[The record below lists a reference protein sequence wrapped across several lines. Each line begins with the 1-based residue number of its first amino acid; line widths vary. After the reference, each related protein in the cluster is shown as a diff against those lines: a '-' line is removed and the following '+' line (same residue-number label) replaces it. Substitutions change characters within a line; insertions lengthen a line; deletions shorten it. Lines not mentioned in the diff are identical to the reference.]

1 MRAGRLIAGRYRLQE
16 QVGRGGNG
24 MVWRALDEELG
35 RVVAVKR
42 ALPGDDAR
50 AALLRRE
57 ARILARTNHP
67 NVVTLYDLVADGGE
81 WWLAMEYVPARS
93 LAAYGRLPP
102 EQAAAVGAQIARALR
117 AVHAAGVLHRDVK
130 PGNVLLTE
138 EGNVKLGD
146 FGVSRSPDS
155 GGTLTGG
162 GVVIGTPAFVA
173 PEVARGQ
180 GCTAAS
186 DVFSLGATLYTAI
199 EGESPYGPS
208 HRPVVLLYRA
218 SKGQIGVPSR
228 AGRLAPVLAALMH
241 PDPAA
246 RPTAAQA
253 ERMLLE
259 AVHAELRPFPEPPA
273 DRLRWRRLAMVAVGV
288 AAAVAAT
295 TWVVAR
301 VHRHP
306 PPAGFPAAVGDP
318 RTADPCAL
326 AGPGPLSR
334 FGRAALEPR
343 LGGFNRCDVIV
354 RTGGAEV
361 DVRVELLAP
370 RASPHRASPG
380 GTLSVIRPPADGA
393 TACARTLLLTDGHRV
408 RITASTPGD
417 TEGHETGQNGERTGD
432 RRAERGGERRTAGDG
447 TGDGHQEA
455 EPGGDRSGHR
465 SAERD
470 FELCAMADAA
480 VDAAVGALA
489 QGELQRR
496 APEPGSLAQADAC
509 ALLRAADLAR
519 FPGADTLHPERGF
532 AGWQCRWPSV
542 TRRASL
548 LVRFD
553 REERLTA
560 AHGRRTPLA
569 VPGAGR
575 EPGRTAGQEPGR
587 TAGRVGARVA
597 YVRGEGDAC
606 LARVPHRRTLDGDGR
621 PVVELLTVA
630 VSGEVGGLDPSG
642 RRCLLATAL
651 AAPAAARLP
660 DPTPRP

>member
-102 EQAAAVGAQIARALR
+102 EQAAAIGAQIARALR
-117 AVHAAGVLHRDVK
+117 AVHATGVLHRDVK

-273 DRLRWRRLAMVAVGV
+273 DRLRWRRLAMVALGV

-306 PPAGFPAAVGDP
+306 PPAGLPAAVGDP

-326 AGPGPLSR
+326 ADPGPLSR

-354 RTGGAEV
+354 RTGDAEV

-370 RASPHRASPG
+370 RPSPHRASPD
-380 GTLSVIRPPADGA
+380 GTLRVIRSPADGA

-417 TEGHETGQNGERTGD
+417 PTPEGHATGWTG
-432 RRAERGGERRTAGDG
+432 G
-447 TGDGHQEA
+447 
-455 EPGGDRSGHR
+455 RSGHR

-470 FELCAMADAA
+470 PGLCAMADAV
-480 VDAAVGALA
+480 VDTAVGALA
-489 QGELQRR
+489 QGELPRR

-509 ALLRAADLAR
+509 ALLGASDLAR

-569 VPGAGR
+569 VPGRGR
-575 EPGRTAGQEPGR
+575 EPGRAAE
-587 TAGRVGARVA
+587 RVGVRVA
-597 YVRGEGDAC
+597 YVRGEGGAC
-606 LARVPHRRTLDGDGR
+606 LARVPHRHTLDGDGR

-630 VSGEVGGLDPSG
+630 VSGEVGGPDPSG